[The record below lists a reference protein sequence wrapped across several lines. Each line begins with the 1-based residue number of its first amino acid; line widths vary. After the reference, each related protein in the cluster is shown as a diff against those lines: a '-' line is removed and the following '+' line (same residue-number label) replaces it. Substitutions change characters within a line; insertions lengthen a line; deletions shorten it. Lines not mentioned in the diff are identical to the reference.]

1 MRKISGIFAA
11 VTLSD
16 QHSPATKAVPY
27 FSATGPTAEQ
37 TALWAPPVTAATS
50 SLEASRSKAAT
61 PFSGT
66 PEVSSTINSTFL
78 PNRPPAALI
87 SATAIFIPSRRDSPV
102 CTPPG
107 GDSGA
112 IPPILMVSCAPAG
125 AAAKAATIAS
135 VDSHVDFI
143 LEPFSAALLLSASCG
158 FAPVSPPRGGD
169 AGPQIGR
176 ASCRE

>member
-78 PNRPPAALI
+78 PNRDRKSVVSGKSVSVRVDLGG
-87 SATAIFIPSRRDSPV
+87 RRIIKNKQKNK
-102 CTPPG
+102 T
-107 GDSGA
+107 
-112 IPPILMVSCAPAG
+112 
-125 AAAKAATIAS
+125 K
-135 VDSHVDFI
+135 
-143 LEPFSAALLLSASCG
+143 
-158 FAPVSPPRGGD
+158 
-169 AGPQIGR
+169 
-176 ASCRE
+176 